1 MVSEILTEAPGR
13 ELTAVIRVQNC
24 SKSLSRELAAMVSL
38 SLTSVAS
45 LRRSMAHPTTRR

>member
-1 MVSEILTEAPGR
+1 MSQILAEAPRR

-38 SLTSVAS
+38 SLTSVAT
-45 LRRSMAHPTTRR
+45 LRRSMTHPTTRS